1 MAQEYRV
8 ISSDSHLELSPDS
21 WSPRVPAQ
29 WRDRAPRRIQLPD
42 GADAVLIENRP
53 LHRVQATRFAGML
66 ADDQAPTY
74 AGNPGWGGPDRRVRE
89 QDRDGIDAEIL
100 FTHPQFPDFWRA
112 IPDDDVY
119 RALIHAYNEYLAEEY
134 CAYAPDR
141 LVAMGVIPPT
151 CLDDAVAEL
160 EYCARAGLKGVALY
174 RFPNGTG
181 SPLPEDDR
189 FWAATMSL
197 GMPITAHTANGST
210 RFTRQGP
217 VFPYPHRP
225 AGTRGER
232 DPFNTELF
240 RFCGDIPFAPL
251 QLAFAGVFDRFPA
264 LHLFWGETQI
274 GWLPYTLWQIDDHY
288 ERYGQLFNDQWGLP
302 VLERRPSEYLR
313 TQNSWGFLVDVVGVQ
328 QREVVGVDKL
338 MWGSDF
344 PHSATDWPNSRR
356 AIEQNFAGVPEAE
369 RDLMLAGNAAR
380 FFHMG

>member
-8 ISSDSHLELSPDS
+8 ISSDSHLELPPDS
-21 WSPRVPAQ
+21 WSPRVPAK

-74 AGNPGWGGPDRRVRE
+74 VGNPGWGGPDQRVRE

-100 FTHPQFPDFWRA
+100 FTHPQYPDFWRA

-119 RALIHAYNEYLAEEY
+119 LALIHAYNEYLAEDY
-134 CAYAPDR
+134 FACAPDR
-141 LVAMGVIPPT
+141 LVAMGVI
-151 CLDDAVAEL
+151 A
-160 EYCARAGLKGVALY
+160 
-174 RFPNGTG
+174 
-181 SPLPEDDR
+181 
-189 FWAATMSL
+189 
-197 GMPITAHTANGST
+197 
-210 RFTRQGP
+210 
-217 VFPYPHRP
+217 
-225 AGTRGER
+225 
-232 DPFNTELF
+232 FNE
-240 RFCGDIPFAPL
+240 
-251 QLAFAGVFDRFPA
+251 
-264 LHLFWGETQI
+264 
-274 GWLPYTLWQIDDHY
+274 
-288 ERYGQLFNDQWGLP
+288 QWGLP
-302 VLERRPSEYLR
+302 LLERRPSEYLR

-328 QREVVGVDKL
+328 QRDVVGVDKL

-369 RDLMLAGNAAR
+369 RHLMLSGNAAR